1 MKNLLACFK
10 FLKPYTWQLL
20 IAFFLLVA
28 STILAL
34 VQPRI
39 SQWAI
44 DEGIG
49 NSNIEIV
56 IYAALFLL
64 ALGIVGSAV
73 NYFSGII
80 LIKASQGMGYSIRNS
95 LFKKVTSF
103 SFADF
108 DKWRT
113 GELMVRLNSDVATI
127 QQFVRMGLFMLVLAI
142 LMLIGAMVGMFLI
155 DSYLAIILSAIM
167 LATLGLFYGVA
178 SHLRPLFRKVR
189 EALDKV
195 NNVIQENIAGAKLVR
210 AFSAQKTEEQKFD
223 KQNINYFKI
232 RIKVGNF
239 MSLLMPL
246 LVAIGNF
253 TGLVAIWVGG
263 KMVGTED
270 LTLGELVAFNN
281 YAAMAVFPILVLAM
295 VLNFMSMAMASGD
308 RIIELLKVNP
318 SIQDSENAIELNK
331 LKGKIEF
338 KNVNLHYGNGE
349 DAVSNLNFTIN
360 SNEKIGI
367 IGTTG
372 AGKSSLV
379 HLIPRFYDS
388 TEGEIF
394 IDDKNIKELSLNTI
408 RSRINVALQE
418 TMLFS
423 GTISDNIKYGEP
435 NASEE
440 EITRAAQLAC
450 AEEFILE
457 KENKFEESIGVRGA
471 GLSGGQRQRVAIAR
485 ALLAKPDILILDDVT
500 SSLDVTTEA
509 KVIDN
514 IYKSSLKMTTIII
527 SQKINAVKQADRIF
541 VMDKGKIVSS
551 GTHSE
556 LLENCKLYEEINQTQ
571 QNRTIN

>member
-1 MKNLLACFK
+1 
-10 FLKPYTWQLL
+10 
-20 IAFFLLVA
+20 
-28 STILAL
+28 
-34 VQPRI
+34 
-39 SQWAI
+39 
-44 DEGIG
+44 
-49 NSNIEIV
+49 
-56 IYAALFLL
+56 
-64 ALGIVGSAV
+64 
-73 NYFSGII
+73 
-80 LIKASQGMGYSIRNS
+80 
-95 LFKKVTSF
+95 
-103 SFADF
+103 
-108 DKWRT
+108 
-113 GELMVRLNSDVATI
+113 
-127 QQFVRMGLFMLVLAI
+127 
-142 LMLIGAMVGMFLI
+142 
-155 DSYLAIILSAIM
+155 
-167 LATLGLFYGVA
+167 
-178 SHLRPLFRKVR
+178 
-189 EALDKV
+189 
-195 NNVIQENIAGAKLVR
+195 
-210 AFSAQKTEEQKFD
+210 
-223 KQNINYFKI
+223 
-232 RIKVGNF
+232 